1 MIYHYISMIGELVK
15 IGKIARL
22 RLGGKKVLLPG
33 KSASL
38 GAAAV
43 LAAAL
48 LASACATGA
57 GVQRSLPAPPRA
69 AERIGPWDV
78 TIALYDPA
86 LFGPERPLTELIKQ
100 YRLPLDN
107 GRLKNPRLLV
117 NKSQRRLELWV
128 RRRMVKAYR
137 VQLGGNPH
145 GPKIRQGDRKTPE
158 GIYFVCAR
166 LPSTYHMSLWIS
178 YPNLE
183 DARRGLESGL
193 ITGEEYEAIAAA
205 LKKGACPP
213 QDTKLGGD
221 VLLHGQQ
228 PEYTAELARAQ
239 RDRPGPLRSGLRTGD
254 ANPAT
259 VREFEDWTDG
269 CVALFNPDIRE
280 LYEFVPD
287 GAPVTII
294 ADGKVTLPPRLEKP
308 ASGRRRESQ

>member
-1 MIYHYISMIGELVK
+1 MLEVSVK
-15 IGKIARL
+15 IGINARLKFMREKVFSLGRSVPLKIA
-22 RLGGKKVLLPG
+22 VF
-33 KSASL
+33 
-38 GAAAV
+38 
-43 LAAAL
+43 LAAAI
-48 LASACATGA
+48 LASACATGP

-69 AERIGPWDV
+69 AERVGPWDL

-86 LFGPERPLTELIKQ
+86 LFGPERPLAELIKE

-107 GRLKNPRLLV
+107 GRLKNPRFLV

-137 VQLGGNPH
+137 VQLGWNPH

-158 GIYFVCAR
+158 GEYFVCAR

-193 ITGEEYEAIAAA
+193 ITGKEYEAIAAA
-205 LKKGACPP
+205 LKNGACPP
-213 QDTKLGGD
+213 QDTKLGGNL
-221 VLLHGQQ
+221 LLHGQQ
-228 PEYTAELARAQ
+228 PEYTTELARAQ
-239 RDRPGPLRSGLRTGD
+239 HAQPGLLRPGLREGD
-254 ANPAT
+254 ADPAM

-287 GAPVTII
+287 GSPITIV
-294 ADGKVTLPPRLEKP
+294 AEGKVTLPPK
-308 ASGRRRESQ
+308 SRR